1 MAGLQNEGFECK
13 IKHFAQPWKYAEG
26 QEVFQC
32 EYQQSVESG
41 HSLKPPE

>member
-1 MAGLQNEGFECK
+1 MAGLQDEGFECK

-26 QEVFQC
+26 QEGARVK
-32 EYQQSVESG
+32 QSVESG

>member
-1 MAGLQNEGFECK
+1 MAGLQDEDFESK

-26 QEVFQC
+26 QVVSQC
-32 EYQQSVESG
+32 EFQQRLGSG